1 MGERRNLALID
12 TLTPDPHLPVQ
23 EGPPEAHMSRRRL
36 RACHECDWLVRLP
49 PLHRGQ
55 SADCPRC
62 GHTLSTRHYRPAQ
75 RSLALAIAALLAL
88 IMAISL
94 PFVSFQISGI
104 GNRIVLT
111 QTATSLIGM
120 HQPLVAIG
128 VVLTTIV
135 LPMVYLLSVIWL
147 QIGLLR
153 RTLLPASRDI
163 ARALSHLHPWMMA
176 DVFIIGALVSLI
188 KIAGMAEVSL
198 GLAFWAFCCFA
209 LLLLLTTQSLD
220 ADWMWF
226 SLVGE
231 PAAPEGVV
239 TGARASPQGLTGCP
253 TCGLVNRLDADG
265 NGRCR
270 RCGERLH
277 ARLPYSLQRTWALL
291 AAATLLYLPANLY
304 PIMITTS
311 LGHTEPS
318 TIIGGVITLWQH
330 GSYPIAAV
338 IFIASILVPVSKLIA
353 MAWLCLRVP
362 RSDDLQGVSRTRL
375 YRITEFVG
383 RWSMVDVFVVAIL
396 VALIRAGN
404 LMSIAPGPAALAFG
418 AVVVLTM
425 LSAMAFD
432 PRLIWDPPLPR
443 SGHSDTGHGDDMPPS
458 SSDHK
463 EVAHDL

>member
-1 MGERRNLALID
+1 
-12 TLTPDPHLPVQ
+12 
-23 EGPPEAHMSRRRL
+23 
-36 RACHECDWLVRLP
+36 
-49 PLHRGQ
+49 
-55 SADCPRC
+55 
-62 GHTLSTRHYRPAQ
+62 
-75 RSLALAIAALLAL
+75 
-88 IMAISL
+88 
-94 PFVSFQISGI
+94 
-104 GNRIVLT
+104 
-111 QTATSLIGM
+111 
-120 HQPLVAIG
+120 
-128 VVLTTIV
+128 
-135 LPMVYLLSVIWL
+135 
-147 QIGLLR
+147 
-153 RTLLPASRDI
+153 
-163 ARALSHLHPWMMA
+163 MMA

-188 KIAGMAEVSL
+188 KVAGMAEVSL

-231 PAAPEGVV
+231 PTAPEGVV

-253 TCGLVNRLDADG
+253 TCGLVNRLDAEG
-265 NGRCR
+265 KGRCR

-277 ARLPYSLQRTWALL
+277 ARLPHSLQRTWALL
-291 AAATLLYLPANLY
+291 AAATLLYIPANVY

-330 GSYPIAAV
+330 GSYPIAAI

-353 MAWLCLRVP
+353 MAWLCLMVP
-362 RSDDLQGVSRTRL
+362 RSNELHGVARTRL
-375 YRITEFVG
+375 YRITEFIG

-418 AVVVLTM
+418 SVVVLTM

-443 SGHSDTGHGDDMPPS
+443 YRQSATEKNADVPPS
-458 SSDHK
+458 SSDRK
-463 EVAHDL
+463 DVAHDH

>member
-1 MGERRNLALID
+1 MID
-12 TLTPDPHLPVQ
+12 THSPAPSLPAH
-23 EGPPEAHMSRRRL
+23 EGPPETQPSRRRL
-36 RACHECDWLVRLP
+36 RACHECDWLVQLP

-62 GHTLSTRHYRPAQ
+62 GHTLSTRHHRPAE
-75 RSLALAIAALLAL
+75 RSLALAIAALLSL
-88 IMAISL
+88 VMAISL
-94 PFVSFQISGI
+94 PFVSFQVSGL
-104 GNRIVLT
+104 GHRINLT
-111 QTATSLIGM
+111 ETATSLIGL
-120 HQPLVAIG
+120 HQPLVAVG
-128 VVLTTIV
+128 VVLTILV
-135 LPMVYLLSVIWL
+135 LPMVYLASVIWL
-147 QIGLLR
+147 QVGLLR
-153 RTLLPASRDI
+153 RSLLPASRDI
-163 ARALSHLHPWMMA
+163 ARTLSHLHPWMMA
-176 DVFIIGALVSLI
+176 DVFIVGALISLI

-226 SLVGE
+226 SLAGE
-231 PAAPEGVV
+231 PAAPDGAV
-239 TGARASPQGLTGCP
+239 TGARATPQGLTGCS

-277 ARLPYSLQRTWALL
+277 ARLPHSLQRTWALL

-311 LGHTEPS
+311 LGHSDPS

-330 GSYPIAAV
+330 GSYPIAAI
-338 IFIASILVPVSKLIA
+338 IFIASILVPVSKLMA
-353 MAWLCLRVP
+353 LAWLCLAVP
-362 RSDDLQGVSRTRL
+362 RSGELNAVTRIRL
-375 YRITEFVG
+375 YRITELIG

-425 LSAMAFD
+425 LAAMAFD

-443 SGHSDTGHGDDMPPS
+443 SHQTGATALSTSADKD
-458 SSDHK
+458 
-463 EVAHDL
+463 VAHDH

>member
-1 MGERRNLALID
+1 MALID
-12 TLTPDPHLPVQ
+12 TLTPDKRLPVQ
-23 EGPPEAHMSRRRL
+23 EGTPEASTSRRRL
-36 RACHECDWLVRLP
+36 RACHECDWLVQLP
-49 PLHRGQ
+49 PLRHGQ

-62 GHTLSTRHYRPAQ
+62 GHTLSTRHSRPAQ
-75 RSLALAIAALLAL
+75 RSLALAIAALLTL
-88 IMAISL
+88 VMAVSL
-94 PFVSFQISGI
+94 PFVSFQVSGL
-104 GNRIVLT
+104 GHRINLT
-111 QTATSLIGM
+111 ETATSLIGL
-120 HQPLVAIG
+120 HQPLVAVG
-128 VVLTTIV
+128 VVLAILV
-135 LPMVYLLSVIWL
+135 LPMVYLVCVIWL
-147 QIGLLR
+147 QAGLLR

-176 DVFIIGALVSLI
+176 DVFIVGALVSLI
-188 KIAGMAEVSL
+188 KVAGMAEVSL

-231 PAAPEGVV
+231 PAAPEG
-239 TGARASPQGLTGCP
+239 ARIGERAAPQGLTGCP
-253 TCGLVNRLDADG
+253 TCGLVNRLGAAG

-277 ARLPYSLQRTWALL
+277 ARQPHSLQRTWALL
-291 AAATLLYLPANLY
+291 AAATLLYIPANLY

-338 IFIASILVPVSKLIA
+338 IFIASILVPVSKLLA
-353 MAWLCLRVP
+353 MGWLCLRVP
-362 RSDDLQGVSRTRL
+362 HSDDLQGVARTRL

-425 LSAMAFD
+425 LAAMAFD
-432 PRLIWDPPLPR
+432 PRLIWDPPLARP
-443 SGHSDTGHGDDMPPS
+443 SPTHGSPPS
-458 SSDHK
+458 SDADK
-463 EVAHDL
+463 DAAHDH